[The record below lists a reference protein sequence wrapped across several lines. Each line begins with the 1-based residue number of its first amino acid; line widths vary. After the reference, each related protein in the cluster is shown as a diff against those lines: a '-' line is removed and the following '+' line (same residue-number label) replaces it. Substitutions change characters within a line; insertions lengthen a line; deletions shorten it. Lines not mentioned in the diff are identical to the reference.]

1 VCLKNKVPVID
12 LYSFAEN
19 LGSDRYIDH
28 VHYREPVRALQAA
41 YIVGC
46 IDNYLK
52 NRKY

>member
-12 LYSFAEN
+12 LYSFTEN
-19 LGSDRYIDH
+19 LGSDRYVDH

-41 YIVGC
+41 YIVGY

-52 NRKY
+52 NGKY